1 MKRLP
6 EVKLHIDIVNDNIVD
21 DRADETC
28 RGSCGFDWSSAENLN
43 TVRQQVLERFGDKID
58 ISYTDLSKTA
68 DITDIKAIKE
78 LSSEIT
84 MPVLLVNNRLRIAGG
99 FDSRQLMDVIE
110 VELEAGMV

>member
-21 DRADETC
+21 DRADKTC
-28 RGSCGFDWSSAENLN
+28 RGSCGFDWSSAETLN
-43 TVRQQVLERFGDKID
+43 TVRQQVLDRFGDKID
-58 ISYTDLSKTA
+58 ISYNDLSKA
-68 DITDIKAIKE
+68 GIKDIHTMKE
-78 LSSEIT
+78 MSSEIA